1 MVRHP
6 GLPLHG
12 GSGRIT
18 TQPGSIGGRVSDG
31 SRWIQA
37 KLTLVSTSN
46 VWVISGPSAVG
57 KGTVCARLREL
68 HPELFYSVSMTTRPP
83 RPGEAE
89 AHAYEFVSI
98 DEFQR
103 LIDEGEFLEWAVV
116 HGTNFYGTPRGPVL
130 EALNDNHQVVL
141 EIDLQGARQV
151 KRNLPEAQLV
161 FLTPPSWDELVHRL
175 QGRGTEDSDAQERR
189 LATAKVELEA
199 IAEAD
204 HVVEN
209 LRIEDTV
216 KTLVSLMGL

>member
-1 MVRHP
+1 M
-6 GLPLHG
+6 LPPPG

-18 TQPGSIGGRVSDG
+18 
-31 SRWIQA
+31 A
-37 KLTLVSTSN
+37 KLTSVSTSH

-89 AHAYEFVSI
+89 ALAYQFVGI
-98 DEFQR
+98 DEFKH

-130 EALNDNHQVVL
+130 DALAREQQVVL

-151 KRNLPEAQLV
+151 KKNLPEAQLV
-161 FLTPPSWDELVHRL
+161 FLTPPSWDELVNRL
-175 QGRGTEDSDAQERR
+175 QGRGTEDTAAQERR
-189 LATAKVELEA
+189 LATARIELEA

-209 LRIEDTV
+209 VQIEETV